1 MTKDKDLEALFSTA
15 ITEFDDNEQ
24 FLSSLSESLGKIE
37 YVKKLQNTQKRR
49 YRLKL
54 ALTFAA
60 GAASIILTLIIYPL
74 LPFDAQILDLLAS
87 TGQSLVISGQAKIVS
102 SSLFAI
108 LTATVLFCA
117 GSITRDLLKLRSF

>member
-15 ITEFDDNEQ
+15 ITEFDDNER

-37 YVKKLQNTQKRR
+37 YVKKLQNTQKHR

-74 LPFDAQILDLLAS
+74 LPFDAQILDLLVNK
-87 TGQSLVISGQAKIVS
+87 GQSLVISGQAKIVS

-108 LTATVLFCA
+108 LTATALFSA